1 MSAYDAT
8 APSFDRHRAL
18 PEGVA
23 GAIRATILG
32 ALEPSR
38 PRILDLG
45 AGTGRIGL
53 SFAAASDDYVGMD
66 LSFGMLSEFAGRA
79 SIEAMRRPLLAQADG
94 RRLPFCAATFDAV
107 MLIQVFGGMRQWRAV
122 LAEARRV
129 LQPAGALIL
138 GRSVAPAEGVDAAM
152 KQRLALILDEMGV
165 AARAGN
171 TREEAERWLQ
181 AEAAESSR
189 IVAAYWTAERTP
201 RGFLE
206 RHRTGARF
214 AKLPEP
220 VKDEALQK
228 LAAWAAETF
237 RSLDSV
243 SAERHQF
250 ELRIFRFGEEA
261 RR

>member
-8 APSFDRHRAL
+8 APSFDRYRTL
-18 PEGVA
+18 PEGVPA
-23 GAIRATILG
+23 AIRGAILH
-32 ALEPSR
+32 ALFPSALL
-38 PRILDLG
+38 LDLG

-53 SFAAASDDYVGMD
+53 PFVAAGDEYIGID
-66 LSFGMLSEFAGRA
+66 LSFGMLSEFARRAGRDGW
-79 SIEAMRRPLLAQADG
+79 SSRLLQADG
-94 RRLPFCAATFDAV
+94 TRLPFAAAAFDAV
-107 MLIQVFGGMRQWRAV
+107 MLIQVFGGLREWRTV

-129 LQPAGALIL
+129 LRPAGVLVL

-165 AARAGN
+165 SPRARN
-171 TREEAERWLQ
+171 TREEGERWLE
-181 AEAAESSR
+181 AEAAESRR
-189 IVAAYWTAERTP
+189 IVAADWTAERTP

-214 AKLPEP
+214 SKLPEA

-228 LAAWAAETF
+228 LAAWAAATF
-237 RSLDSV
+237 GSLDSV
-243 SAERHQF
+243 SAERHEF
-250 ELRIFRFGEEA
+250 ELKIFRFGEEA

>member
-23 GAIRATILG
+23 ESIRATILG
-32 ALEPSR
+32 ALEQSR
-38 PRILDLG
+38 PRLLDLG
-45 AGTGRIGL
+45 AGTGRVGL
-53 SFAAASDDYVGMD
+53 PFVAAGDDYVGVD
-66 LSFGMLSEFAGRA
+66 LSFGMLDEFVRRANLEGRHP
-79 SIEAMRRPLLAQADG
+79 RLAQADG
-94 RRLPFCAATFDAV
+94 RALPFAAAAFDAV
-107 MLIQVFGGMRQWRAV
+107 MLIQVFGGMREWRAV

-129 LQPAGALIL
+129 VRPAGALIL
-138 GRSVAPAEGVDAAM
+138 GRSVAPAKGVDAAM
-152 KQRLALILDEMGV
+152 KQRLSLILGEMAV
-165 AARAGN
+165 AARASN
-171 TREEAERWLQ
+171 TREEAERLLE
-181 AEAAESSR
+181 AEAAESRR
-189 IVAAYWTAERTP
+189 ILAADWTTERTP

-214 AKLPEP
+214 SKLPEP

-237 RSLDSV
+237 GSLDSV

-250 ELRIFRFGEEA
+250 ELKIFRFGEEA